1 MRWEDYRKSE
11 TIAISHC
18 ATRDICPLGRLCG
31 VEGEGAPSEGARTQE
46 LGGPRVL
53 TPALAEVAKDEL
65 IWVSWRN
72 EHRVIVIKSGLFAVF
87 AAGERDGEVI
97 AIYGPGYC
105 CGLAELYIDENV
117 CYTYYLK
124 ALVDSTICSFP
135 ANALRHRLE
144 LLPTAESNSIMSCSI
159 TNWAAA
165 TFEML
170 KLYSSSRKS
179 DRLALVLKYIRKQ
192 SGRLGSPLSVIRLS
206 HDELAELLRSDR
218 ASVTRALHR
227 LEEEGLVSLGYKSI
241 TLCNDFDSRVQQYS
255 DLELAFHVPGPL
267 GEE

>member
-1 MRWEDYRKSE
+1 MKWEDYRKSE

-72 EHRVIVIKSGLFAVF
+72 EHRVIVIKSGLFAVL
-87 AAGERDGEVI
+87 AAGEHDGEVF

-105 CGLAELYIDENV
+105 CGLAELYLDDSI
-117 CYTYYLK
+117 CYSYYLK
-124 ALVDSTICSFP
+124 ALTDSVVCSFP

-144 LLPTAESNSIMSCSI
+144 LLPGAESGSIISCAL
-159 TNWAAA
+159 TNWSAA

-170 KLYSSSRKS
+170 KLYSPSRKS
-179 DRLALVLKYIRKQ
+179 ERMAMLLKYIRQQ
-192 SGRLGSPLSVIRLS
+192 SGRLGSSLSAIKLS

-227 LEEEGLVSLGYKSI
+227 LEEDGLVSLGYKSV
-241 TLCNDFDSRVQQYS
+241 TLCDDFDQRVQAYG
-255 DLELAFHVPGPL
+255 DLELMFHVPKA
-267 GEE
+267 